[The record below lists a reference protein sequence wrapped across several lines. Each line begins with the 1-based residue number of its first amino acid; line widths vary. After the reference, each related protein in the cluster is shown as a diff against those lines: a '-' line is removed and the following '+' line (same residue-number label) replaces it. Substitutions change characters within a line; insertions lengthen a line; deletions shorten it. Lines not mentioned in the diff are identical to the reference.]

1 MAAPPKTNAVFRLHD
16 GKVQPVPQEL
26 PALKPNEVLLRIT
39 HSGLCHS
46 DTYYISSGMALGHE
60 GVGVVEQVGSAVT
73 TLKVGE
79 RAGGG
84 YLRGVSQILHS
95 VFWFWCW
102 MNDGELIL
110 KRTQFSVFLYSP
122 LPKTSAMHLKPLSY
136 LPE

>member
-1 MAAPPKTNAVFRLHD
+1 MAAPPNTNAVFRFHD
-16 GKVQPVPQEL
+16 GKVQPVSQEL

-60 GVGVVEQVGSAVT
+60 GVGVVAQVGSAVT

-84 YLRGVSQILHS
+84 YLRGVS
-95 VFWFWCW
+95 
-102 MNDGELIL
+102 
-110 KRTQFSVFLYSP
+110 
-122 LPKTSAMHLKPLSY
+122 
-136 LPE
+136 